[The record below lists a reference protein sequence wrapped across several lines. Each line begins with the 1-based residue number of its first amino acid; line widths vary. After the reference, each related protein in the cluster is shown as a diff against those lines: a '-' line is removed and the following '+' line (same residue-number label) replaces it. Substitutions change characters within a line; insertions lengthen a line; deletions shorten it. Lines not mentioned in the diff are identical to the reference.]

1 MKNHTL
7 EATPGSKDWTG
18 FKDAFHAKPKSTY
31 SWYLYKHGT
40 DWAFNSWEYQK
51 FDELLTC
58 GTEKALDYW
67 YWKLSKEFPNYQSEM
82 WCTISTEPIEN
93 ATCILE
99 LIGEHP
105 DKDNS
110 HDYFEPISG
119 EKCWLCEFGTQL
131 GLGGADKL
139 YLYLTLEP

>member
-18 FKDAFHAKPKSTY
+18 FKDPFNAKPKSTY

-58 GTEKALDYW
+58 GTEKALDFW
-67 YWKLSKEFPNYQSEM
+67 YWQLSKEWPNYQSEM
-82 WCTISTEPIEN
+82 WCTISTEPLPN
-93 ATCILE
+93 TTCILE

-110 HDYFEPISG
+110 HNYIEPYSG
-119 EKCWLCEFGTQL
+119 ETCWLCEFGTQL
-131 GLGGADKL
+131 GLGGAKKL